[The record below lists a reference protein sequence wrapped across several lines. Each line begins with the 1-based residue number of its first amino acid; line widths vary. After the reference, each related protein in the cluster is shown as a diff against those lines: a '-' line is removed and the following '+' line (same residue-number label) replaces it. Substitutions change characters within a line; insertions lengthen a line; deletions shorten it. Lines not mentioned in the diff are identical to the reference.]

1 MMGTAE
7 TATAPNQKGELVDHN
22 KKYELTQHLVP
33 FTNLLHIVKLLLHF
47 FLPDLMKT
55 FFFFFSPDNSN
66 ARKEFWETEFQF
78 SLINT
83 VQSHS
88 NPESTKV
95 K

>member
-55 FFFFFSPDNSN
+55 FFFFFPLTTPMQERSSG
-66 ARKEFWETEFQF
+66 KQSS
-78 SLINT
+78 SLA
-83 VQSHS
+83 
-88 NPESTKV
+88 
-95 K
+95 